1 MDTLTG
7 VTGAKPSPAVDRAT
21 FETLVMDGDVET
33 CVAPF
38 DLPAPIPSTTSLSRQ
53 AAEPTATER
62 PAADYRMAEVIGALS
77 LAIDI
82 ASGQTLA
89 HSQRSAYI
97 AMRLV
102 DALGIEDN
110 VKSDV
115 LYGSLLSDV
124 GCTYTSPKWAY
135 LLQGSELELAKDIYL
150 VDPRDVPQM
159 FKSVWRAVAPG
170 RPLASK
176 LATLG
181 RLILR
186 APKEVPNSM
195 ALRCEK
201 GQEIAGALGFS
212 QGVQDAVLYGFER
225 WDGKGSVYGLKS
237 QLIPLT
243 ARIVIA
249 AQIAEAHWE
258 RGGIGQA
265 ARALSEH
272 AGHWL
277 DPEVANAFVKLA
289 ADRAFVADYK
299 SPELMA
305 TLLAGEPTSPSYYST
320 RHQLDEVIE
329 AFATL
334 IDIKS
339 AWTVTH
345 SRGVA
350 AIAQALAS
358 HVGCDQD
365 VVESVRRGALLHD
378 LGKLGVPTSVLD
390 KPGSLSAEER
400 KVIQTHP
407 GISEMILSETDV
419 FRPVAQFAGAHHER
433 MDGAGYPRALK
444 GTEIPL
450 GARIVAVADV
460 FQALSVDR
468 PYRPA
473 LSVEETLAMM
483 ESDAGKHL
491 DPDVIAALR
500 GLL

>member
-1 MDTLTG
+1 M
-7 VTGAKPSPAVDRAT
+7 
-21 FETLVMDGDVET
+21 
-33 CVAPF
+33 
-38 DLPAPIPSTTSLSRQ
+38 
-53 AAEPTATER
+53 
-62 PAADYRMAEVIGALS
+62 
-77 LAIDI
+77 
-82 ASGQTLA
+82 
-89 HSQRSAYI
+89 
-97 AMRLV
+97 
-102 DALGIEDN
+102 
-110 VKSDV
+110 
-115 LYGSLLSDV
+115 
-124 GCTYTSPKWAY
+124 
-135 LLQGSELELAKDIYL
+135 
-150 VDPRDVPQM
+150 
-159 FKSVWRAVAPG
+159 
-170 RPLASK
+170 
-176 LATLG
+176 
-181 RLILR
+181 LR

-201 GQEIAGALGFS
+201 GQEIAGALGFT

-258 RGGIGQA
+258 RGGIAQA
-265 ARALSEH
+265 AKALREH

-289 ADRAFVADYK
+289 GDRSFVGAYK
-299 SPELMA
+299 SQELMA
-305 TLLAGEPTSPSYYST
+305 GLLAEEPVSPTYFTSQ
-320 RHQLDEVIE
+320 HQLDEVIE

-350 AIAQALAS
+350 AIAEALARY
-358 HVGCDQD
+358 VGCEQD
-365 VVESVRRGALLHD
+365 VIESVRRGALLHD
-378 LGKLGVPTSVLD
+378 LGKLGVPNNVLD

-444 GTEIPL
+444 GTDIPL

-473 LSVEETLAMM
+473 LSVDETLSMM

-491 DPDVIAALR
+491 DAEVIAALKA
-500 GLL
+500 LL